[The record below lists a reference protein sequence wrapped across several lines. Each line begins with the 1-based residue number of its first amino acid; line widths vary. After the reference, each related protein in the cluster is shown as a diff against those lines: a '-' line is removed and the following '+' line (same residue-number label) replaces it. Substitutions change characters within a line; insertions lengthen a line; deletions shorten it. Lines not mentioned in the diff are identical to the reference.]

1 MRCRGALPFYTLVV
15 RFLRLPHSGCEVAK
29 RTATPRLRSEVLPC
43 LLPPDQLLRF
53 DVQSV
58 REVVNS
64 SNSSVYV
71 LLSPVL

>member
-1 MRCRGALPFYTLVV
+1 MRCRGALLFYTLVV
-15 RFLRLPHSGCEVAK
+15 RFLRQPNSGCEIAK
-29 RTATPRLRSEVLPC
+29 RTATLHLRFVVLPC
-43 LLPPDQLLRF
+43 LLPPDQLLRL

>member
-1 MRCRGALPFYTLVV
+1 MLVV
-15 RFLRLPHSGCEVAK
+15 RFLRLPHSGCEVAI
-29 RTATPRLRSEVLPC
+29 RTARAHLRSVVLPY